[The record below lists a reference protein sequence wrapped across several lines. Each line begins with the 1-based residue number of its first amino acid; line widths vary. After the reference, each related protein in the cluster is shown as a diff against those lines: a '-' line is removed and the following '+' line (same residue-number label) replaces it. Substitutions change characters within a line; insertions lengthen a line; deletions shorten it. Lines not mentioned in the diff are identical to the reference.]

1 MEKWKDSTMNDTR
14 YTVKD
19 ARDRWIGTVIIGD
32 DGLVTIYGRGNGTYG
47 HFWPGE
53 MAFGK
58 AGIRAFLVGID
69 KHYAADKFTMHMFG
83 GDKTIAQDYIRELW
97 PRFVEVL
104 HAAMDAPVTH
114 VATNACATITAAAEW
129 LTNECGVQVDVAD
142 VYAALTATAGECTK
156 IGLAAKAF
164 AAARSSAPSK

>member
-1 MEKWKDSTMNDTR
+1 MRDTR

-19 ARDRWIGTVIIGD
+19 ARDRWIGTVIVGD

-58 AGIRAFLVGID
+58 GGIRAFLLDID
-69 KHYAADKFTMHMFG
+69 KHYAADKFTLFMHPEAKEVG
-83 GDKTIAQDYIRELW
+83 RQYIRELW
-97 PRFVEVL
+97 PRFIEVL
-104 HAAMDAPVTH
+104 RAAMATPNKDA
-114 VATNACATITAAAEW
+114 ITAAAEW
-129 LTNECGVQVDVAD
+129 LTKECGMPVCAVDVQH
-142 VYAALTATAGECTK
+142 ALRATAGECTK

-164 AAARSSAPSK
+164 VAGMSSASSK